1 MAAQISRVDVFDAL
15 PYLVGGAAEA
25 DARGATR
32 VSGRLVE
39 IAIGVGDEID
49 ARDEESE
56 MQLVAVLVHRG
67 GEVGEL
73 FPALQLGA
81 IVECDLDELR
91 RPLDGARRR
100 ARSRQYL
107 RQ

>member
-56 MQLVAVLVHRG
+56 MQLVAVLVHCG
-67 GEVGEL
+67 GRSTARAGAHAADNICANKIRSEKNAARPIGESKS
-73 FPALQLGA
+73 
-81 IVECDLDELR
+81 I
-91 RPLDGARRR
+91 
-100 ARSRQYL
+100 
-107 RQ
+107 